1 MSLFGQPFFR
11 SENTRTEDSYT
22 KGVQCLQSNDFYGAD
37 RFLKSAAERGHV
49 SALYNLSLIHG
60 SGHISPYDIDFA
72 IACFRQAA
80 SGGHPRTEDF
90 TEWLDKAED
99 TSFGTIGLAMFAAKF
114 PVTNVPNHILM
125 MVGCRLYSSLCAMY
139 DTWDAVIE
147 YELDAASHSDYAY
160 VHNFIDRTG
169 VKKSVYSG
177 GLDRLEEGSP
187 PDQITDGLNQ
197 LHIGLQQSGLNEK
210 LCLMMRCTIVGYV
223 ISKSK
228 YAGTA
233 HPLLGVDKFFG

>member
-1 MSLFGQPFFR
+1 MKAKAQVAPKSKKIKMTAYDSTHDMSVK
-11 SENTRTEDSYT
+11 T
-22 KGVQCLQSNDFYGAD
+22 KEIQTKFAYQSSSKMKRNLQSI
-37 RFLKSAAERGHV
+37 E
-49 SALYNLSLIHG
+49 I
-60 SGHISPYDIDFA
+60 
-72 IACFRQAA
+72 
-80 SGGHPRTEDF
+80 
-90 TEWLDKAED
+90 
-99 TSFGTIGLAMFAAKF
+99 
-114 PVTNVPNHILM
+114 PNHILM